1 MIPDESRT
9 VTTAAPHT
17 TEGILAAA
25 RAVLRM
31 EAEAVAALA
40 DRIDAQFAR
49 AVELI
54 LECRGRII
62 TTGIG
67 KSGAIARKIAA
78 TFASTGTP
86 SVFLHPAEG
95 VHGDLG
101 MVTAAD
107 LVLSLSSSGESDELL
122 AILPALK
129 RLAIPL
135 IAMTGGPDSALARAS
150 DIVLEVRVDR
160 EACPMNLAP
169 TTSTTAM
176 LALGDALALAVMEL
190 RRFGPEDFALL
201 HPAGRLGRR
210 LLVRVA
216 DVMRTNDQVAAV
228 APDTIVRDALFAIT
242 RAQAGAAIV
251 VDANR
256 AVLGIL
262 TDGDIRRLLLRDEQG
277 LTRRTGEVMNAAPHA
292 LRPDMLAAE
301 ALAAMQ
307 GPPGK
312 QVGEMPV
319 VDAQGTLVGV
329 LNLKDL
335 LSAGLL

>member
-1 MIPDESRT
+1 M
-9 VTTAAPHT
+9 TTAAPNT
-17 TEGILAAA
+17 TDEILTAA

-40 DRIDAQFAR
+40 DRIDERFAR

-54 LECRGRII
+54 LECRGRVV

-107 LVLSLSSSGESDELL
+107 VVLSLSNSGESDELL

-135 IAMTGGPDSALARAS
+135 VAMTGSADSALARAA
-150 DIVLEVRVDR
+150 DLVLEVRVDR

-176 LALGDALALAVMEL
+176 LALGDALALAVMQL

-216 DVMRTNDQVAAV
+216 DVMRTDDQVAAV
-228 APDTIVRDALFAIT
+228 APDTIMREVLFAIT
-242 RAQAGAAIV
+242 QARAGAAIV
-251 VDANR
+251 VDASR
-256 AVLGIL
+256 KVLGIL
-262 TDGDIRRLLLRDEQG
+262 TDGDIRRLLMRDDQA
-277 LTRRTGEVMNAAPHA
+277 LTRLAGAVMNAAPHTA
-292 LRPDMLAAE
+292 RPDILAAE
-301 ALAAMQ
+301 ALATMQ
-307 GPPGK
+307 GPPGQ

-319 VDAQGTLVGV
+319 VDDQGTLVGV